1 METYKDN
8 PQFTR
13 RRPNVNLP
21 LPQYKSTKKAQLKSR
36 NQHARLMLLFHGVAK
51 RRTFLDTQKAKRY
64 ENSLTQPSDL
74 RLNTRILSHGLLS
87 KFLIKKPVV
96 PFRLVSA
103 RWGSIGRQPLFT
115 QIPGPQR
122 SGKTYPE
129 FESTRWEASRT
140 EKRSFQGPAKVE

>member
-8 PQFTR
+8 PEFTR

-87 KFLIKKPVV
+87 KFLIKASGTFQISLCKMGVHWA
-96 PFRLVSA
+96 SA
-103 RWGSIGRQPLFT
+103 FVYSDIWTSKIKEN
-115 QIPGPQR
+115 IPG
-122 SGKTYPE
+122 
-129 FESTRWEASRT
+129 
-140 EKRSFQGPAKVE
+140 V